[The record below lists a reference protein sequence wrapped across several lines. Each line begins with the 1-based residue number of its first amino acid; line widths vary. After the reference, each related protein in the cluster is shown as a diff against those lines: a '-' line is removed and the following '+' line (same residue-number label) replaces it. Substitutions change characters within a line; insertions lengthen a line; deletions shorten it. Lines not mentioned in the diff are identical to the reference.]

1 MRLGQRVTELERQIR
16 PACDGDRLLLLPLPE
31 QAELLEI
38 VLESDRRAPS
48 LPTDARRAF
57 QGRLSYLRAEVSR

>member
-1 MRLGQRVTELERQIR
+1 MRLDQRVTELERQIR
-16 PACDGDRLLLLPLPE
+16 PNDGTDRFLMLPLPE